1 MITARESKLQ
11 GRLGI
16 LAPERFLR
24 METVPFFHFRQNM
37 PNIGEE
43 NRNIP
48 VCFKVVKSASKL
60 LLLKAGSQRT

>member
-16 LAPERFLR
+16 LVPERFLR
-24 METVPFFHFRQNM
+24 METVPFNFRQNM

-48 VCFKVVKSASKL
+48 V
-60 LLLKAGSQRT
+60 

>member
-1 MITARESKLQ
+1 MITAKESKLQ

-24 METVPFFHFRQNM
+24 METVPFNFQQNM

-60 LLLKAGSQRT
+60 LLLKAGSQRS

>member
-16 LAPERFLR
+16 LVPERFLR
-24 METVPFFHFRQNM
+24 METVPFNFRQNM

-48 VCFKVVKSASKL
+48 VCFKVVKSAPKL
-60 LLLKAGSQRT
+60 LLLKAGSQRS